1 MRVFTPELYVYISDS
16 DYIFLVA
23 NKDENENFEII
34 YDNIVPLN
42 IGSTNATDLQTITS
56 IVKKN
61 LFQIEQK
68 INFLFKEIII
78 ILNNS
83 NSSFVSLSGF
93 KKLNGSQ
100 IQKENISYIINLS
113 KTNLEKNES
122 SKKIIHIFNAKSYL
136 DKKKFENLPIGLF
149 GDFYSHELTF
159 CLSNINDQKNFH
171 SIFNKC
177 NLKIK
182 KFILLNYLK
191 GSYISEQDQNLKSF
205 LFTKINDKSSEIFF
219 FEDGTLIFEQKFDFG
234 TNLVLQDISKV
245 TSLKFEKVKKILE
258 NLNFSKNNFKDE
270 LIERDFF
277 IDENY
282 RKIKKKLLY
291 DVAQARI
298 DEFSELIITKNIN
311 LKSFLK
317 KDQMILLNINYL
329 NNYDYFKEA
338 YNLSFSNNN
347 YFKLN
352 FTEDISNKKL
362 IEQANKIVHF
372 GWKKEAVPVVDSQK
386 SVMKRLFDTIFS

>member
-34 YDNIVPLN
+34 YNNIVPLN
-42 IGSTNATDLQTITS
+42 IGSSNATDLQTITS

-159 CLSNINDQKNFH
+159 CLSNINDQKNLH

-191 GSYISEQDQNLKSF
+191 GSYISEQNKNLNSF

-258 NLNFSKNNFKDE
+258 NLDFSKNNFKDE

-329 NNYDYFKEA
+329 NNYDYFREA
-338 YNLSFSNNN
+338 YNFSFSNNN

-352 FTEDISNKKL
+352 FTEDISNRKL

>member
-1 MRVFTPELYVYISDS
+1 M
-16 DYIFLVA
+16 
-23 NKDENENFEII
+23 
-34 YDNIVPLN
+34 
-42 IGSTNATDLQTITS
+42 
-56 IVKKN
+56 
-61 LFQIEQK
+61 
-68 INFLFKEIII
+68 
-78 ILNNS
+78 
-83 NSSFVSLSGF
+83 
-93 KKLNGSQ
+93 
-100 IQKENISYIINLS
+100 
-113 KTNLEKNES
+113 
-122 SKKIIHIFNAKSYL
+122 
-136 DKKKFENLPIGLF
+136 
-149 GDFYSHELTF
+149 
-159 CLSNINDQKNFH
+159 
-171 SIFNKC
+171 
-177 NLKIK
+177 
-182 KFILLNYLK
+182 
-191 GSYISEQDQNLKSF
+191 
-205 LFTKINDKSSEIFF
+205 
-219 FEDGTLIFEQKFDFG
+219 
-234 TNLVLQDISKV
+234 QDISKV

-258 NLNFSKNNFKDE
+258 NLDFSKNNFKDE